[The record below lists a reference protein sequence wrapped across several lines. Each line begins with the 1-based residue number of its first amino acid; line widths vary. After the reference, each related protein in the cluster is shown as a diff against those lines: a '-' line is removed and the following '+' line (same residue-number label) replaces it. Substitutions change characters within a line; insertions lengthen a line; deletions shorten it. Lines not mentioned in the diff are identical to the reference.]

1 MTIPGTVERSESRRE
16 NGKFWKS
23 ARKLAPV
30 IRLVFPVLVLALML
44 GFLACPGVFAQTA
57 QVSGSIIDGSG
68 AAVPNASVKALNE
81 NTNGTRTAVSNDDG
95 YYFLPLLQPG
105 TYTITVDRT
114 GFTTKVLSGI
124 TLEVGQSPTI
134 NITMVVGQVSQRI
147 EVASVTPE
155 VDLTSSTVSGVV
167 SQRDVVE
174 LPLNGR
180 DWTQLATLEPGVDSA
195 AAVQVPA
202 SSGFSRGSRG
212 WGSQMTISGDRP
224 QYNDYYIDGVNV
236 NDEMGGSPGSV
247 SGGTLGVDAIQ
258 EFSVLTSNYA
268 AEYGRASGA
277 VLNAVTRS
285 GTNQFHGT
293 AYEFLRN
300 NALDARNFFD
310 GPQTPEFRRNQF
322 GASLGG
328 PIRKGRTFFFVDY
341 EGLRQVLGTTNTD
354 TVPSLDARSGT
365 IFSSNGTPTTIT
377 VDPKV
382 QPALALWPLPNGA
395 ILAPGNTAIF
405 SFAGNS
411 ILPENFATARVD
423 QTISAKDNLSGT
435 WQFDR
440 GSVVGPDVLQGVNI
454 GSRTSR
460 EFVEIGEIHVFS
472 PALVN
477 SARFGFNRSTSVNGF
492 NAGVINPAADDP
504 TLSAIPG
511 VPGAPS
517 ISVPGLTL
525 YPGGKDASSETS
537 FLINAFQGFD
547 DVSLS
552 KGIHTLKFGLSV
564 ERDQT
569 NTFQSRR
576 PGGVFKFGSLTKF
589 LLNEPNSFSG
599 AIPGTLTERGNRNTI
614 FGAYFQDD
622 LRLRPNFTLNL
633 GVRYEMS
640 TPPTE
645 VQGKYGNL
653 RNLTD
658 TSPALGN
665 PLLLNPTLANFEPR
679 VGFAWDPFGGGKT
692 SIRAGFGMF
701 DILPLPAAMLQLL
714 GGGAPF
720 ALQGTAKPLPA
731 GTFPSGAFPLFE
743 PTGLGVD
750 HIQFNPPRAYVMQ
763 WNLNIQREI
772 IRNLT
777 LMVGY
782 VGSHSVHDSVEIMD
796 ADIVVPTKTS
806 AGFLWPFPAGS
817 GTTLNPNFGSIS
829 TLDWNSNS
837 SYNGLIARIT
847 KTMSHGFQIQG
858 SYTWSRTID
867 EGSSYGVGDGFLNSI
882 SSPFPSFVD
891 SKLRR
896 GPADFNRGQNLT
908 INYSWNI
915 PTPSSFRGFPAWVA
929 GGWQLEGIATIT
941 SGTPFTV
948 QIAADPLG
956 VNSSDPFDYPSLVSG
971 PGCQSPINPG
981 NVNNYIKLQCFG
993 LPMATP
999 AIAAVCTPFQPGGG
1013 PAAVGTCA
1021 NLLGNEGRNGVNG
1034 PGLVNVDF
1042 GLFKNNRIPRIS
1054 ENFNVQFRAELF
1066 NVFNR
1071 SNFASP
1077 VDNSTLFDATGAPVP
1092 GAGLIDQ
1099 TATAS
1104 REVQFGLKVIW

>member
-16 NGKFWKS
+16 TGKFWKS
-23 ARKLAPV
+23 ALKLAPV
-30 IRLVFPVLVLALML
+30 IRFVFPVLVSILIT
-44 GFLACPGVFAQTA
+44 GFLICPGVFAQTA

-202 SSGFSRGSRG
+202 ASGFSRGSRG
-212 WGSQMTISGDRP
+212 WGSQLTISGDRP

-247 SGGTLGVDAIQ
+247 SGGSLGVDAIQ

-328 PIRKGRTFFFVDY
+328 PIRKGRTFFFFDY

-377 VDPKV
+377 VDPMV
-382 QPALALWPLPNGA
+382 QQALALWPLPNGA
-395 ILAPGNTAIF
+395 ILPPGNTAIF

-477 SARFGFNRSTSVNGF
+477 SARVGFNRSTSVNGF
-492 NAGVINPAADDP
+492 NAGVINAAADDP
-504 TLSAIPG
+504 ALSAIPG

-537 FLINAFQGFD
+537 FLINAFQGSD
-547 DVSLS
+547 DISLS

-829 TLDWNSNS
+829 TLDWDSNS
-837 SYNGLIARIT
+837 SYNGLITRIT

-882 SSPFPSFVD
+882 SSPIPSFVD

-908 INYSWNI
+908 INYSWNVPS
-915 PTPSSFRGFPAWVA
+915 PTSFRGFLAWMA
-929 GGWQLEGIATIT
+929 GGWQIEGIATIT

-956 VNSSDPFDYPSLVSG
+956 ENSSDPFDYPNLIAG

-1013 PAAVGTCA
+1013 PVTRGQNTRQTSSETRVASGTE
-1021 NLLGNEGRNGVNG
+1021 LGLALRTSISVM
-1034 PGLVNVDF
+1034 LQ
-1042 GLFKNNRIPRIS
+1042 NNRIPANLRH
-1054 ENFNVQFRAELF
+1054 FQCAVPRRVVQR
-1066 NVFNR
+1066 V
-1071 SNFASP
+1071 
-1077 VDNSTLFDATGAPVP
+1077 
-1092 GAGLIDQ
+1092 
-1099 TATAS
+1099 
-1104 REVQFGLKVIW
+1104 